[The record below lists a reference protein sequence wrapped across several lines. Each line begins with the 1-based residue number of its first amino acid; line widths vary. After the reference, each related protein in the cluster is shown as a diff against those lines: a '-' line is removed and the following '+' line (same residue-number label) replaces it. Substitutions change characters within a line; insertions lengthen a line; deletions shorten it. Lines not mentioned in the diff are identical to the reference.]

1 MEELMDDQLKL
12 IQVFLT
18 QGSVPGPSVYEV
30 SQTNDNTLVCT
41 CPGYRGRGS
50 CKHVKFVRA
59 RIEENDGVYPLEIT
73 YKATL
78 EDATKAKQSN
88 KDFRD
93 FVLKFGKIEVV

>member
-1 MEELMDDQLKL
+1 
-12 IQVFLT
+12 
-18 QGSVPGPSVYEV
+18 VYEV
-30 SQTNDNTLVCT
+30 SQTDDNSLVCT
-41 CPGYRGRGS
+41 CPGFRGRNS

-59 RIEENDGVYPLEIT
+59 RIETNDGVYPLEIT

-78 EDATKAKQSN
+78 DDANKARQSN